1 MIGIQIHRY
10 RIKSWEEKPH
20 TKNPLAAER
29 DIEKKTHKHKDSEQ
43 KQEIKQFQFN
53 FQRPAFL
60 MIIF

>member
-29 DIEKKTHKHKDSEQ
+29 DIEKKNPTNTRIQNKSRKSSSFSL
-43 KQEIKQFQFN
+43 ISRGLLF
-53 FQRPAFL
+53 
-60 MIIF
+60 